1 MGILT
6 INRKR
11 LIYYAILTGLLL
23 IPPWYKWGHGFV
35 IFIAFIPLLFVE
47 DYIDENKK
55 QYKSVSVFEYS
66 FVSFFIW
73 TAGTMWW
80 LVNATV
86 VGTIVAVIVNALL
99 MGIVFW
105 AFHYAKRYCGRQI
118 GYFAFI
124 TFWVTFEHFYFNA
137 EMSNPWLTLGHAFN
151 YNTRLI
157 QWYDTTGVLGGSL
170 WVLTVNVLLFNI
182 IKAYINQHSLRK
194 LWGTIILA
202 AIVIIAPVTISLI
215 KYYTYKEVSNPRN
228 IVIIQPNIDPYGK
241 FISIPSRQQTQIQ
254 LELAARYTDDSTDYI
269 VAPETSINNRI
280 FIKWIDSIP
289 DFKMIRGFMSGYPK
303 LKYVVGIQC
312 YKKHNPKDMLPANA
326 IKLEAPH
333 YLIIGGKKVDTILCY
348 SSYNAAIQLDS
359 TDYIP
364 IYFKS
369 QLVTGV
375 EKMPYAKY
383 LKFLEKLTVRLGGTF
398 RGWGP
403 QDYRDTFVSPQDSI
417 RIAPVICWESVFG
430 EYVTDYIKQGANYIF
445 VITNDGWWGNTAGHH
460 QHNALSCIR
469 AIETRRS
476 IARAA
481 NTGISCFINQRGDVL
496 QKLGWWKR
504 GALKGTINAN
514 DKLTFYV
521 RHGDYLARI
530 ARFFA
535 LLVVLLVLVRIFI
548 SPSR

>member
-6 INRKR
+6 IKRNR
-11 LIYYAILTGLLL
+11 LIYYAVLTGLLL

-47 DYIDENKK
+47 DFIDENKK

-118 GYFAFI
+118 GYFALI
-124 TFWVTFEHFYFNA
+124 TFWLTFEHFYFNA

-202 AIVIIAPVTISLI
+202 VIVIIAPVTISLI

-228 IVIIQPNIDPYGK
+228 IVIIQPNIDPYAK

-254 LELAARYTDDSTDYI
+254 LDLAAMYTDSSTDYV
-269 VAPETSINNRI
+269 VAPETSINN
-280 FIKWIDSIP
+280 SIREDQIEYVP
-289 DFKMIRGFMSGYPK
+289 DIRMIRRFMSTFPR
-303 LKYVVGIQC
+303 LKYIVGIQC
-312 YKKHNPKDMLPANA
+312 YSIDTSEEKLPPTARR
-326 IKLEAPH
+326 LQ
-333 YLIIGGKKVDTILCY
+333 
-348 SSYNAAIQLDS
+348 SSGLYYTAHNAAIQLDS
-359 TDYIP
+359 MDYIP
-364 IYFKS
+364 IYYKS

-375 EKMPYAKY
+375 EKMPYARY

-398 RGWGP
+398 RGWEP
-403 QDYRDTFVSPQDSI
+403 QDHRDTFLSPQDSI

-476 IARAA
+476 IARSA